1 LDPHSETHDVTITNN
16 WVHDNPLEIIVQIK
30 YSSRLSHTQGS
41 QIRRREKILI
51 DTEMSSSLLLL
62 IDKHFTEKESYSMK
76 MDLLTK
82 VTVVNDAILFVT
94 GKSKENL
101 NPSSEDDKE
110 ESNEPDYNEDQ
121 DQLEDSKRVQEK

>member
-1 LDPHSETHDVTITNN
+1 
-16 WVHDNPLEIIVQIK
+16 
-30 YSSRLSHTQGS
+30 
-41 QIRRREKILI
+41 
-51 DTEMSSSLLLL
+51 MSSLLLLL

-94 GKSKENL
+94 GKSKENV

>member
-1 LDPHSETHDVTITNN
+1 
-16 WVHDNPLEIIVQIK
+16 
-30 YSSRLSHTQGS
+30 
-41 QIRRREKILI
+41 
-51 DTEMSSSLLLL
+51 MSSLLLLL

-94 GKSKENL
+94 GKSKGNV

-110 ESNEPDYNEDQ
+110 ELNEPDSNEDQ
-121 DQLEDSKRVQEK
+121 DQLQDSKRVQEK

>member
-1 LDPHSETHDVTITNN
+1 
-16 WVHDNPLEIIVQIK
+16 
-30 YSSRLSHTQGS
+30 
-41 QIRRREKILI
+41 
-51 DTEMSSSLLLL
+51 MSSLLLLL

-94 GKSKENL
+94 GKSKENV

-110 ESNEPDYNEDQ
+110 ESNEPDYNKDQ

>member
-1 LDPHSETHDVTITNN
+1 
-16 WVHDNPLEIIVQIK
+16 
-30 YSSRLSHTQGS
+30 
-41 QIRRREKILI
+41 
-51 DTEMSSSLLLL
+51 
-62 IDKHFTEKESYSMK
+62 MK